1 MWVYK
6 DYELINLN
14 NIDSIEINIGEDDN
28 QFELDFLKNDKVIN
42 FFFYKDE
49 KELKKVYENIINGL
63 RNTIDI
69 KVLNIQKKLL
79 TK

>member
-14 NIDSIEINIGEDDN
+14 NIDSIEINICEDDN

-49 KELKKVYENIINGL
+49 KELKKAYENIINSL

-69 KVLNIQKKLL
+69 KVLNI
-79 TK
+79 

>member
-42 FFFYKDE
+42 FFFYKDSE
-49 KELKKVYENIINGL
+49 ELKRAFENIVNGL
-63 RNTIDI
+63 RNNV
-69 KVLNIQKKLL
+69 KVLNI
-79 TK
+79 